1 MPVSVPLPQ
10 AGADVLC
17 CLGLGLVLAAGYDGC
32 RFVLGRARLVCFVLD
47 LLFFALAGVLVCSY
61 AASRSY
67 AGVPRWYHLAGMAA
81 GLAAYYQVLPPVTWG
96 VRRFLVWLLGLPF
109 RVIWRR
115 LLGPLGRL
123 AVRAGR
129 NAGRAAKKSCKKPR
143 SNAGKRLQTPAKMLY
158 NSK

>member
-32 RFVLGRARLVCFVLD
+32 RFVLGRAKLVCFVLD

-61 AASRSY
+61 AAARSY

-81 GLAAYYQVLPPVTWG
+81 GLAAYYQVLAPVTFRL
-96 VRRFLVWLLGLPF
+96 RRWVLQLLGLPV
-109 RVIWRR
+109 RLVWRW
-115 LLGPLGRL
+115 LLCPWGRL
-123 AVRAGR
+123 AARAGR
-129 NAGRAAKKSCKKPR
+129 RAGRAVKKSCKKPVP
-143 SNAGKRLQTPAKMLY
+143 NAGKRLQNPAKMLY